1 MRLDAGCEG
10 EKATERERCETQSYN
25 KQGMSVLLS
34 SMVMNMIEW
43 YIPLLQLAVR

>member
-10 EKATERERCETQSYN
+10 EKATEREQCETQSYS

-34 SMVMNMIEW
+34 SIVMRMTECC
-43 YIPLLQLAVR
+43 IPLLQLTVR